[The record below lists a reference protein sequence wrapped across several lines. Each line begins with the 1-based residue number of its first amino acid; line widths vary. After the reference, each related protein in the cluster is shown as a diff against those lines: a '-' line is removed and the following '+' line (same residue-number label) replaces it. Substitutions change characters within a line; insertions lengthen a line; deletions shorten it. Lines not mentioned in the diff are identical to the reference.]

1 MYTLSD
7 YDVSKEI
14 TMGIDQSGTVVFRVL
29 RNESGSWDVMENDFE
44 KALATFDDKQDAC
57 DYANKLSETKE
68 GSTVLMLDESNP
80 AGSENRD
87 SPRA

>member
-1 MYTLSD
+1 
-7 YDVSKEI
+7 
-14 TMGIDQSGTVVFRVL
+14 MGIDQSGTVVFRIL
-29 RNESGSWDVMENDFE
+29 RNESGAWDVMENDFE

-80 AGSENRD
+80 ATGQSQNA
-87 SPRA
+87 PRP

>member
-1 MYTLSD
+1 
-7 YDVSKEI
+7 
-14 TMGIDQSGTVVFRVL
+14 MGIDQPGTVVFRIL

-68 GSTVLMLDESNP
+68 GSTVLMLDE
-80 AGSENRD
+80 GSQASGRSQD
-87 SPRA
+87 ATRL